1 MSELE
6 AQVGSNP
13 LWSACRFL
21 LQQQLRGTVS
31 AESLAEDLKPPQTG
45 DFSVK
50 ARLHSCTCTDGGT
63 ECLTR
68 LPFGSC

>member
-1 MSELE
+1 M
-6 AQVGSNP
+6 GSNQ
-13 LWSACRFL
+13 LCSACRFL

-50 ARLHSCTCTDGGT
+50 VRLPPSGDPIRSRT
-63 ECLTR
+63 CLTNACER
-68 LPFGSC
+68 QQVAL